1 MAEAVHQ
8 PVLPPIKPTAL
19 SPAPPKPEVSAP
31 QLEPGWSMSTWK
43 WDPYNLRA
51 TAVLPGEA
59 EDAAG
64 RPMGN
69 GEAAPSA
76 PAAAPAPLQPP
87 LVPSY
92 AMSTGSRAK
101 GPPTCQVPG
110 HDLVTVS

>member
-8 PVLPPIKPTAL
+8 PVLPPSKPTAL

-110 HDLVTVS
+110 HDRLTVS